1 LSFTSR
7 RAREGDLYEELRGN
21 ASLGPDGGGKALY
34 NIPPELKFNLSKGT
48 LFPMMHTLAL
58 LDSIE
63 KGNKFFHA
71 VVFDG
76 SDDEGPVE
84 INAITSRRLDA
95 GKDTALSPKI
105 DDKLLRGQA
114 WNVRLAFFPVRG
126 TEAISDYEMN
136 AVIHRNGIISDMRVD
151 YKDFSVTQKL
161 VALERLK
168 NTVCGRAIDTPLN
181 SH

>member
-1 LSFTSR
+1 
-7 RAREGDLYEELRGN
+7 LRG
-21 ASLGPDGGGKALY
+21 P
-34 NIPPELKFNLSKGT
+34 
-48 LFPMMHTLAL
+48 
-58 LDSIE
+58 
-63 KGNKFFHA
+63 
-71 VVFDG
+71 
-76 SDDEGPVE
+76 
-84 INAITSRRLDA
+84 
-95 GKDTALSPKI
+95 
-105 DDKLLRGQA
+105 A